1 MADKKSKKEIPDR
14 VAEWKKK
21 LPFISYTTPRA
32 GHVSQYKDTANALLE
47 SMFGDKEK
55 PKAGP
60 KGNVKK
66 MMNGGKV
73 MGYKDGGSVSICSR
87 REGCRSRYGTS
98 P

>member
-1 MADKKSKKEIPDR
+1 MADKSKKDIPDR
-14 VAEWKKK
+14 VAEWTKK

-32 GHVSQYKDTANALLE
+32 GHVSQYKDTANAMLE

-66 MMNGGKV
+66 MKSGGKV
-73 MGYKDGGSVSICSR
+73 RGYGMARGGKACKMS
-87 REGCRSRYGTS
+87 
-98 P
+98 

>member
-60 KGNVKK
+60 KGYVKK
-66 MMNGGKV
+66 GNQMKSGGKV
-73 MGYKDGGSVSICSR
+73 TVYKDGGQVSR
-87 REGCRSRYGTS
+87 GGKYKGTK
-98 P
+98 